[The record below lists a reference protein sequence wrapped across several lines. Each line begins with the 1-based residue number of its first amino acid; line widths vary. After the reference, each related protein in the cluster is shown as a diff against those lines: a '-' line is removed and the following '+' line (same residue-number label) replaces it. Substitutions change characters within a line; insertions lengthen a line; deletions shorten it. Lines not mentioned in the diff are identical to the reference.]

1 MRKPA
6 ILLLLFSALPTYA
19 QAQSSA
25 GFRRYEV
32 GAQFDVSYLSGVGDW
47 GGGFGARLHYN
58 FDEHFALD
66 SELIFRQHD
75 VALFNGTA
83 AFTGA
88 VGQTTGLFGVRAGQR
103 FDSDGF
109 FFHARAGFLHFGS
122 DQGLTLLSRNTFPAF
137 DAGGTLEHYSGP
149 VILRLELGEMVV
161 PYGNARAFSGVPVLP
176 SQPQPSLVGTRANP
190 VLGFGFAV
198 RF

>member
-19 QAQSSA
+19 PAQSSPD
-25 GFRRYEV
+25 FRRYEV

-75 VALFNGTA
+75 VASFNSTTAFPGT
-83 AFTGA
+83 
-88 VGQTTGLFGVRAGQR
+88 VGQTTGLFGVRAGNGSTVT
-103 FDSDGF
+103 DSF
-109 FFHARAGFLHFGS
+109 FM
-122 DQGLTLLSRNTFPAF
+122 
-137 DAGGTLEHYSGP
+137 LERDFFIS
-149 VILRLELGEMVV
+149 E
-161 PYGNARAFSGVPVLP
+161 A
-176 SQPQPSLVGTRANP
+176 TRA
-190 VLGFGFAV
+190 
-198 RF
+198 